1 MPSTTSYRQGDIVPV
16 CFPFTDITSSK
27 RRPVL
32 IISPDSFNAAGGDL
46 VPADGP
52 IGARHP

>member
-46 VPADGP
+46 GPADGP